1 MTRGEGTGRIL
12 LGHVE
17 PPEELDPEV
26 GVDHVVHVVSVG
38 GHGARGTQLAVE
50 LDTVLAQDVARY
62 PHLRNYTSVV
72 GQNNETKTPYLPPVA
87 RLDHDV
93 IVPPSLL
100 QAAGVLIPAVALL
113 SVPVILQQ
121 DHDVALRQVHVSVI
135 EVLGY
140 CMSRHSSFEYS
151 LKTLAKR

>member
-62 PHLRNYTSVV
+62 PHLGNVFKLPDIM
-72 GQNNETKTPYLPPVA
+72 TKLK
-87 RLDHDV
+87 
-93 IVPPSLL
+93 
-100 QAAGVLIPAVALL
+100 
-113 SVPVILQQ
+113 
-121 DHDVALRQVHVSVI
+121 
-135 EVLGY
+135 
-140 CMSRHSSFEYS
+140 HSSIS
-151 LKTLAKR
+151 LTFLPWRVLTMTW

>member
-38 GHGARGTQLAVE
+38 GHRARGTQLAVE

-62 PHLRNYTSVV
+62 PHLGNYTSVV
-72 GQNNETKTPYLPPVA
+72 GQDSETKTLTFLPW
-87 RLDHDV
+87 R
-93 IVPPSLL
+93 
-100 QAAGVLIPAVALL
+100 VLT
-113 SVPVILQQ
+113 
-121 DHDVALRQVHVSVI
+121 
-135 EVLGY
+135 
-140 CMSRHSSFEYS
+140 M
-151 LKTLAKR
+151 T

>member
-62 PHLRNYTSVV
+62 PHLGNVCKLPDIM
-72 GQNNETKTPYLPPVA
+72 TKLK
-87 RLDHDV
+87 
-93 IVPPSLL
+93 
-100 QAAGVLIPAVALL
+100 
-113 SVPVILQQ
+113 
-121 DHDVALRQVHVSVI
+121 
-135 EVLGY
+135 
-140 CMSRHSSFEYS
+140 HSSIS
-151 LKTLAKR
+151 LTFLPWRVLTMTW

>member
-1 MTRGEGTGRIL
+1 MTRGKWASRIL

-62 PHLRNYTSVV
+62 PHLGNVFKLPDIM
-72 GQNNETKTPYLPPVA
+72 TKLK
-87 RLDHDV
+87 
-93 IVPPSLL
+93 
-100 QAAGVLIPAVALL
+100 
-113 SVPVILQQ
+113 
-121 DHDVALRQVHVSVI
+121 
-135 EVLGY
+135 
-140 CMSRHSSFEYS
+140 HSSIS
-151 LKTLAKR
+151 LTFLPWRVLTMTW